1 MQPMN
6 SMQDLMLVTLQN
18 LYTAEQQALQAY
30 PQLMQAV
37 QSPELRTAIQQH
49 EQETRGHVQRLEQVF
64 QQLGQ
69 QPQQAANPVM
79 DAMVQHGRQLMQAGG
94 DPSVLEAAL
103 ICEAQKMEHLE
114 IAGYG
119 TAVTFAKLL
128 GNQKAADLLAQTLD
142 EEKRTDERLTQIAQS
157 RVNQQAAQTA

>member
-1 MQPMN
+1 MQAMN
-6 SMQDLMLVTLQN
+6 SMQDLMLLTLQD
-18 LYTAEQQALQAY
+18 LFTAEQQALQAY

-37 QSPELRTAIQQH
+37 QNPQLRTAIEQH
-49 EQETRGHVQRLEQVF
+49 EQETQGHVRRLEQVF

-79 DAMVQHGRQLMQAGG
+79 DCLMQHGRQMMQAGG
-94 DPSVLEAAL
+94 DPDVLEAAL

-128 GNQKAADLLAQTLD
+128 GNQQAADLLGQTLD
-142 EEKRTDERLTQIAQS
+142 EEKRTDALLTQIAQS
-157 RVNQQAAQTA
+157 QTNRQAAQTA